1 MRVFAP
7 AKINLTLEVG
17 YPYRAT
23 GRHPLQS
30 VVTFADVG
38 DWIELAANPNE
49 VTLHID
55 GPFSE
60 ALIQQSG
67 NIVLD
72 AVDAISARSEA
83 WGADITLIKN
93 LPIASGIGG
102 GSADAAATLRALND
116 WWLTNLSEAEL
127 IALAKDLGGDVPVCV
142 ASRSAY
148 MTGEGE
154 VVTPIDLPAL
164 NAVLVNPGVAVSTA
178 DVFRAFDAANGGAK
192 FVEKPA
198 PDWRS
203 FDDVVAGMGER
214 GNMLAAP
221 ARGIAPIIGDME
233 SVLRADKRVR
243 AAALSGS
250 GATMFALVE
259 SADDARALASDLS
272 QAQPKWW
279 VTPARLGALDAG
291 PGGL

>member
-38 DWIELAANPNE
+38 DWIELAANPDD
-49 VTLHID
+49 VTLKIE

-60 ALIQQSG
+60 ALIEQSG
-67 NIVLD
+67 NIVLS
-72 AVDAISARSEA
+72 AVEAMSARSEA
-83 WGADITLIKN
+83 WGVDITLIKN

-142 ASRSAY
+142 SSHSAY

-154 VVTPIDLPAL
+154 AVTPIDLPVL

-178 DVFRAFDAANGGAK
+178 EVFRAFDAANGGAN
-192 FVEKPA
+192 FVDKPA

-203 FDDVVAGMGER
+203 FDDVIAGMEER
-214 GNMLAAP
+214 GNMLTAP
-221 ARGIAPIIGDME
+221 ARGVAPIIAEMDTL
-233 SVLRADKRVR
+233 LRADKRVR
-243 AAALSGS
+243 VAALSGS

-259 SADDARALASDLS
+259 SPDDARALAEDL
-272 QAQPKWW
+272 ARVHAKWW
-279 VTPARLGALDAG
+279 FAPTRLGALDAS